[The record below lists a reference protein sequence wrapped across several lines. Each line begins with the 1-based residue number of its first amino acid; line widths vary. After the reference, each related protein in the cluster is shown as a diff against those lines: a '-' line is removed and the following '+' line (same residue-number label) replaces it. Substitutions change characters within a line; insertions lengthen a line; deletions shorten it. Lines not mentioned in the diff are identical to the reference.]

1 MSFFEYVATNWA
13 RIGHLLMQH
22 VEVVLIS
29 VGIATVLSL
38 LIAVATER
46 QPALRRVCLSTTS
59 TFLTIPSFALFALM
73 IPLFG
78 LGVAPTILALT
89 IYAIYPIL
97 RNAVTGLDG
106 VSPSLIDAA
115 QGMGMSAFT
124 RLYQVKLPLAW
135 PVILNG
141 IRVATIM
148 VVATAAIGAAVRGPG
163 LGELIF
169 TGLSRIG
176 GANALN
182 EALSGVV
189 GIVIVAGL
197 LDLLFVLIGRITTPR
212 GLNV

>member
-1 MSFFEYVATNWA
+1 MNFFEYVATNWA

-29 VGIATVLSL
+29 VGIAIVVSL
-38 LIAVATER
+38 LVAVATER
-46 QPALRRVCLSTTS
+46 LPALRRVCLSTTS

-78 LGVAPTILALT
+78 LGVTPTILALT
-89 IYAIYPIL
+89 VYAIYPIL

-106 VSPSLIDAA
+106 VSPGLIDAA
-115 QGMGMSAFT
+115 QGMGMSALSRLFT
-124 RLYQVKLPLAW
+124 VKLPLAW

-182 EALSGVV
+182 ETLSGVV
-189 GIVIVAGL
+189 GIVIVAGI
-197 LDLLFVLIGRITTPR
+197 LDLLFVFIGRITTPR

>member
-13 RIGHLLMQH
+13 RIGHLLVQH
-22 VEVVLIS
+22 IEVVLIA
-29 VGIATVLSL
+29 VGIATAISL
-38 LIAVATER
+38 LIALATER
-46 QPALRRVCLSTTS
+46 FPSLRRVSLSITS

-115 QGMGMSAFT
+115 QGMGMSSLS
-124 RLYQVKLPLAW
+124 RLYRVKLPLAW

-189 GIVIVAGL
+189 GIVIVAGI
-197 LDLLFVLIGRITTPR
+197 LDLLYVLIGRITTPR

>member
-1 MSFFEYVATNWA
+1 MNFFEYVVTNWT
-13 RIGHLLMQH
+13 RIGNLLMQH

-29 VGIATVLSL
+29 IGIAAVLSL
-38 LIAVATER
+38 TLAVLTER
-46 QPALRRVCLSTTS
+46 FAALRKVLLSTTS

-97 RNAVTGLDG
+97 RNAVTGLEG
-106 VSPSLIDAA
+106 VAPSLIDAA
-115 QGMGMSAFT
+115 QGMGMGAFR

>member
-1 MSFFEYVATNWA
+1 MSFIDYIATNWN
-13 RIGHLLMQH
+13 RIAHLFMQH
-22 VEVVLIS
+22 VEVVLIAVS
-29 VGIATVLSL
+29 IAAVLSL
-38 LIAVATER
+38 LLAVGTER
-46 QPALRRVCLSTTS
+46 FPALRRVVLSITS
-59 TFLTIPSFALFALM
+59 TLLTIPSFALFGLM

-89 IYAIYPIL
+89 IYAMYPIL
-97 RNAVTGLDG
+97 RNAVTGLEG
-106 VSPSLIDAA
+106 VSPGLIDAA
-115 QGMGMSAFT
+115 QGMGMGSVR
-124 RLYQVKLPLAW
+124 RLARVKLPLAW

-182 EALSGVV
+182 EALAGVV
-189 GIVIVAGL
+189 GIVLVAGV
-197 LDLLFVLIGRITTPR
+197 LDVLFILIGRITTSR